1 MATCEFCEHQFS
13 SGSNMYAHQKTAKY
27 CLTIQNDQKG
37 KTTVSTEFRCE
48 ACNKVF
54 RSSFNLQRHASTCV
68 AIKIANK
75 RDLLQKQV
83 KMLKKKLTNQRKTF
97 EKQICKREVQLAE
110 ANATIKDLAAR
121 AIDRP
126 TTQNNQT
133 NNKQVINLAPFELTE
148 EKAKAIFDAE
158 YNESYFLD
166 GPKGLARF
174 VNNHILKTE
183 KGETI
188 YACFDASR
196 CVFKYK
202 NEDGSY
208 IKDIKA
214 KKLVEIIYPSA
225 LAHGDLLA
233 AKFTDEYF
241 NLVRTEEDFDAVKT
255 AEVRSNLA
263 TDSFLTTRRLKDE
276 PEPFANE
283 LASLTAR

>member
-1 MATCEFCEHQFS
+1 MHQCQFCNRMLS
-13 SGSNMYAHQKTAKY
+13 SKSNLTNHQKTAKY
-27 CLTIQNDQKG
+27 CLKIQQKEAVREYKCPG
-37 KTTVSTEFRCE
+37 CDKVFQQKTNRERHTQTCGGVGVLVESQRCE
-48 ACNKVF
+48 
-54 RSSFNLQRHASTCV
+54 Q
-68 AIKIANK
+68 
-75 RDLLQKQV
+75 LQKKNEWLSEKVIVLEKRLIEEQRARINEV
-83 KMLKKKLTNQRKTF
+83 KELTDRI
-97 EKQICKREVQLAE
+97 ERLA
-110 ANATIKDLAAR
+110 TR

-126 TTQNNQT
+126 TTQNN
-133 NNKQVINLAPFELTE
+133 KQVINLAPFDLTP
-148 EKAKAIFDAE
+148 EKAKAIFDRE

-241 NLVRTEEDFDAVKT
+241 DMVRTEDDHDTVKT
-255 AEVRSNLA
+255 AEIRSNLA

-283 LASLTAR
+283 LATLASR